1 MKTTLKK
8 HWLIVGM
15 CLLLCL
21 FSAPAVLAVGITPLV
36 NDQAGILTAEEQQS
50 LNQAAEEISD
60 KYNCGICIYTVE
72 NFTTFGYSSIYDFAA
87 DYVDTVAAGY
97 GGNGQALVL
106 SMADRDYAVVAAGQ
120 TAHTAFTDYGKEKM
134 SENYLDNFRNN
145 DWAGGFRDYISDS
158 GTYLKA
164 AADGKP
170 VDVGSSRGMNPM
182 KALISLVVSGI
193 SALTGCNIMKSGMKS
208 VRNRIE
214 TGNYTAAEGLQL
226 HVNMDRFI
234 NETESRRF
242 ISTGGP
248 SRGGFRGGTTIDA
261 GGHSG
266 HSGKF

>member
-60 KYNCGICIYTVE
+60 KYNCGICVYTVE

-193 SALTGCNIMKSGMKS
+193 STLTSCNIMKSGMKS

-242 ISTGGP
+242 ISTGGS